1 MPLEQS
7 FIREILETAVV
18 AARLAGQRAM
28 EDIRYTKS
36 SIKNGQE
43 MVTEAD
49 AACQK
54 IIIDRIKENYP
65 DHGFLAEEGTDGNIL
80 IQPPR
85 SSQDIWWVIDPI
97 DGTNNYAHGLMDF
110 CVVVGAMY
118 QGKSIAGVVFE
129 PATESMFTAALNTD
143 TQLNTSRI
151 QASDDDISKF
161 NSVSVDSHFSD
172 AQAPAVLELIRNTR
186 YRNLGTTAMH
196 LAYVAKGALIG
207 SVISK
212 IKLWELAACSI
223 LVENAGGIITNHQG
237 KSLFPIDP
245 ATYNGESF
253 EAIAAN
259 TKVHQKL
266 VDLMN
271 R

>member
-1 MPLEQS
+1 MPLEQRDIS
-7 FIREILETAVV
+7 EILETAVV

-36 SIKNGQE
+36 SVKNGVE

-49 AACQK
+49 ATCQK
-54 IIIDRIKENYP
+54 IIINRIKENYP
-65 DHGFLAEEGTDGNIL
+65 DHGFIAEEGPDGKLL

-85 SSQDIWWVIDPI
+85 SDQAIWWLIDPI
-97 DGTNNYAHGLMDF
+97 DGTNNYAHGLMSF

-118 QGKSIAGVVFE
+118 ENKPIAGVVFE
-129 PATESMFTAALNTD
+129 PATESMFTAAVNTD
-143 TQLNTSRI
+143 AQLNSSRI
-151 QASDDDISKF
+151 EVSDDEISKF
-161 NSVSVDSHFSD
+161 NSVCVDSHFSD
-172 AQAPAVLELIRNTR
+172 AQAPAILELIRGTR

-207 SVISK
+207 AVVSK

-223 LVENAGGIITNHQG
+223 IIENAGGIVTDQQG
-237 KSLFPIDP
+237 NPLFPMDP
-245 ATYNGESF
+245 ATYQGESL
-253 EAIAAN
+253 EVIAAN
-259 TKVHQKL
+259 KKVHPKL
-266 VDLMN
+266 VKMMN